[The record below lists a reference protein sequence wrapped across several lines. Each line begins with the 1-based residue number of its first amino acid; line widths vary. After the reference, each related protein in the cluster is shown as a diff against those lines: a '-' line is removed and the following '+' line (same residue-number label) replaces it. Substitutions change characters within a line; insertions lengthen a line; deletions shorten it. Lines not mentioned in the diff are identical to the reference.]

1 MIDRLEPNDFNPSPI
16 PNDEL
21 SLGMVEKGN
30 KVKKIKVVKPPVR
43 ITIREVV
50 NGFVIETSS
59 EFSHSSLIAKTKA
72 EALEIAKG
80 LME

>member
-16 PNDEL
+16 PNGEL
-21 SLGMVEKGN
+21 SLGVVEKGN
-30 KVKKIKVVKPPVR
+30 KVKIKVVKPPVR